1 MSVVRL
7 VITVC
12 RGKVVKVVIDIFY
25 GTFYGK
31 FIHSME
37 RKFIHS
43 MERYMEHSIEQCYV
57 SSSSSL

>member
-1 MSVVRL
+1 MSVVLL

-25 GTFYGK
+25 GAFYG
-31 FIHSME
+31 
-37 RKFIHS
+37 KFIHS